1 MRPTVFLLFLSLFM
15 PGVGQAQSAGGGGN
29 GAASELS
36 EIAPEAEPQMGSDPT
51 TQTVR
56 YIAPAVAMDTP
67 PSDPGHG
74 GGSSGG
80 GTPVPAPP
88 VAIIFGLAAGAMLV
102 RRKLG

>member
-1 MRPTVFLLFLSLFM
+1 MKMLTAL
-15 PGVGQAQSAGGGGN
+15 A
-29 GAASELS
+29 GAAFL
-36 EIAPEAEPQMGSDPT
+36 AVA
-51 TQTVR
+51 
-56 YIAPAVAMDTP
+56 APAVAMDTP

-74 GGSSGG
+74 GGSSSG